1 MVLLL
6 FPFWPVS
13 SAEVCKRPEEML
25 PNCFYGRTHRADRG
39 KAFWNR
45 RPSGLTTNMIANMG
59 KEQNISMN
67 TLARICEAL
76 DCQITDVIA
85 LAPGDPPTIGGKHD
99 KESNKTD
106 S

>member
-1 MVLLL
+1 MYISYKPLWHTLIDKGMSKEKL
-6 FPFWPVS
+6 
-13 SAEVCKRPEEML
+13 RQ
-25 PNCFYGRTHRADRG
+25 
-39 KAFWNR
+39 KA
-45 RPSGLTTNMIANMG
+45 GLTTNMIANMG

-85 LAPGDPPTIGGKHD
+85 LAPCDPPTIGGKHD

>member
-1 MVLLL
+1 MYISYKPLWHTLIDKGMSKEKL
-6 FPFWPVS
+6 
-13 SAEVCKRPEEML
+13 RQ
-25 PNCFYGRTHRADRG
+25 
-39 KAFWNR
+39 KA
-45 RPSGLTTNMIANMG
+45 GLTTNMIANMG

-85 LAPGDPPTIGGKHD
+85 LAPGDPPTVGGSHD
-99 KESNKTD
+99 KESNRID

>member
-1 MVLLL
+1 MYISYKPLWHTLIEKNMSKEKL
-6 FPFWPVS
+6 
-13 SAEVCKRPEEML
+13 RQ
-25 PNCFYGRTHRADRG
+25 RA
-39 KAFWNR
+39 
-45 RPSGLTTNMIANMG
+45 GLTTNMIANMG
-59 KEQNISMN
+59 KEQNISMS

-85 LAPGDPPTIGGKHD
+85 LAPGDPPTVGGKHD

>member
-1 MVLLL
+1 MYISYKPLWHTLIDESMSKEQL
-6 FPFWPVS
+6 
-13 SAEVCKRPEEML
+13 RQ
-25 PNCFYGRTHRADRG
+25 
-39 KAFWNR
+39 KA
-45 RPSGLTTNMIANMG
+45 GLTTNMIANMG

>member
-1 MVLLL
+1 MYISYKPLWHTLIDKGMSKEKL
-6 FPFWPVS
+6 
-13 SAEVCKRPEEML
+13 RQ
-25 PNCFYGRTHRADRG
+25 
-39 KAFWNR
+39 KA
-45 RPSGLTTNMIANMG
+45 GLTTNMIANMG

-85 LAPGDPPTIGGKHD
+85 RAPGDPPTIGGKHD

>member
-1 MVLLL
+1 MYISYKPLWHTLIDKGMSKEKL
-6 FPFWPVS
+6 RQM
-13 SAEVCKRPEEML
+13 A
-25 PNCFYGRTHRADRG
+25 
-39 KAFWNR
+39 
-45 RPSGLTTNMIANMG
+45 GLTTNMIANMG

>member
-1 MVLLL
+1 MYISYKTLWHTLIEKNMSKEKL
-6 FPFWPVS
+6 
-13 SAEVCKRPEEML
+13 RQ
-25 PNCFYGRTHRADRG
+25 
-39 KAFWNR
+39 KA
-45 RPSGLTTNMIANMG
+45 GLTTNMIANMG

-85 LAPGDPPTIGGKHD
+85 LAPGDPPTVGGKHD

>member
-1 MVLLL
+1 MYISYKPLWHTLIDKDMSKEQL
-6 FPFWPVS
+6 
-13 SAEVCKRPEEML
+13 RQ
-25 PNCFYGRTHRADRG
+25 
-39 KAFWNR
+39 KA
-45 RPSGLTTNMIANMG
+45 GLTTNMIANMG
-59 KEQNISMN
+59 KEQNISMS

-106 S
+106 P

>member
-1 MVLLL
+1 MYI
-6 FPFWPVS
+6 S
-13 SAEVCKRPEEML
+13 YRPLWHTLIDKGMSKEKL
-25 PNCFYGRTHRADRG
+25 RQ
-39 KAFWNR
+39 KA
-45 RPSGLTTNMIANMG
+45 GLTTNMIANMG

>member
-1 MVLLL
+1 MYISYKPLWHTLIDKGMSKEKL
-6 FPFWPVS
+6 
-13 SAEVCKRPEEML
+13 RQ
-25 PNCFYGRTHRADRG
+25 
-39 KAFWNR
+39 KA
-45 RPSGLTTNMIANMG
+45 GLTTNMIANMG

-85 LAPGDPPTIGGKHD
+85 LAPGDPPAVGGSHD

>member
-1 MVLLL
+1 
-6 FPFWPVS
+6 
-13 SAEVCKRPEEML
+13 
-25 PNCFYGRTHRADRG
+25 
-39 KAFWNR
+39 
-45 RPSGLTTNMIANMG
+45 MIANMG
-59 KEQNISMN
+59 KEQNISMS

-85 LAPGDPPTIGGKHD
+85 LAPGDPTIVEGKND

>member
-1 MVLLL
+1 MYISYKPLWHTLIDKGMSKEQL
-6 FPFWPVS
+6 
-13 SAEVCKRPEEML
+13 RQ
-25 PNCFYGRTHRADRG
+25 
-39 KAFWNR
+39 KA
-45 RPSGLTTNMIANMG
+45 GLTTNMIANMG
-59 KEQNISMN
+59 KEQNISMS

>member
-1 MVLLL
+1 MYISYKPLWHTLIDKGMSKEKL
-6 FPFWPVS
+6 
-13 SAEVCKRPEEML
+13 RQ
-25 PNCFYGRTHRADRG
+25 
-39 KAFWNR
+39 KA
-45 RPSGLTTNMIANMG
+45 GLTTNMIANMG

-85 LAPGDPPTIGGKHD
+85 LAPGDPPIAGGKHD

>member
-1 MVLLL
+1 MYISYKPLWHTLIDKSMSKEQL
-6 FPFWPVS
+6 
-13 SAEVCKRPEEML
+13 RQ
-25 PNCFYGRTHRADRG
+25 
-39 KAFWNR
+39 KA
-45 RPSGLTTNMIANMG
+45 GLITNMIANMG

>member
-1 MVLLL
+1 MYISYKPLWHTLIDKGMSKEKL
-6 FPFWPVS
+6 
-13 SAEVCKRPEEML
+13 RQ
-25 PNCFYGRTHRADRG
+25 
-39 KAFWNR
+39 KA
-45 RPSGLTTNMIANMG
+45 GLTTNMIANMG

-85 LAPGDPPTIGGKHD
+85 LAPGDPPTVGGSHD
-99 KESNKTD
+99 KEINKTD